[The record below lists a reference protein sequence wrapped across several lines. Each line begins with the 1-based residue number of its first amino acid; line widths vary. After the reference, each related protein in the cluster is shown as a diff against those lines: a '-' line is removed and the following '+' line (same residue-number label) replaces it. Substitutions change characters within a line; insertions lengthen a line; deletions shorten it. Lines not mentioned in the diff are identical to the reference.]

1 MPSTFDDR
9 QIRLALLVLS
19 VLVVLYSLIIV
30 QQILLGFLIIV
41 ALWLVYL
48 FYHLVGILARIA
60 TALEDL
66 ARQRTDGGGDACG
79 EDATETGDR
88 EPENHD

>member
-9 QIRLALLVLS
+9 QIRLALLGFS

-30 QQILLGFLIIV
+30 QQILLGFLVVV
-41 ALWLVYL
+41 ALWSVYL

-60 TALEDL
+60 SALEDL
-66 ARQRTDGGGDACG
+66 ARQRTDGGGDAWG
-79 EDATETGDR
+79 EDATGTGAR
-88 EPENHD
+88 EPGNHD